1 MLRKKKNERDYNFY
15 NNKNYNKYNQY
26 GNRNFYFGESEREF
40 EENSYRERYNTPHKN
55 SNTGVMNSISYLLK
69 DMNKNELEFI
79 LNEIDK
85 KMSMY

>member
-1 MLRKKKNERDYNFY
+1 
-15 NNKNYNKYNQY
+15 
-26 GNRNFYFGESEREF
+26 
-40 EENSYRERYNTPHKN
+40 
-55 SNTGVMNSISYLLK
+55 MNSISYLLK